1 MSTSESIGA
10 RLVAAQGNRRNTREL
25 IYDAALQLF
34 ATHGYERTTLRQI
47 AAEVGIE
54 AASIYSH
61 TESKQQL
68 FFDLLMFS
76 QGEIEQSLEES
87 LRIADDHPA
96 AQLYAA
102 TYSHVAYHCRN
113 PLQVAVLDRSFDALS
128 AQQKEIRAKRA
139 RAYGEVFDSILTAGI
154 EQGVFRPVDIR
165 ITTFGIIALGTR
177 TSRWFRPGGRYTP
190 EDVGEQYA
198 DQVLRAVGGKKVLAR
213 LGEQTLT
220 FEEAA
225 GLFRPARERRP
236 ARSPRRT
243 ADDEER
249 P

>member
-10 RLVAAQGNRRNTREL
+10 RLVAAQGARRNTREL

-34 ATHGYERTTLRQI
+34 ATHGYRRTTLRQI
-47 AAEVGIE
+47 AAAVGIE

-76 QGEIEQSLEES
+76 QAEVEQSLDES
-87 LRIADDHPA
+87 LRIADGHPA

-113 PLQVAVLDRSFDALS
+113 PLQVAVLDRSFDELS
-128 AQQKEIRAKRA
+128 DEQKEIRAKRA
-139 RAYGEVFDSILTAGI
+139 RAYGDVFDEILATGI
-154 EQGVFRPVDIR
+154 DRGVFRPVDVR

-177 TSRWFRPGGRYTP
+177 ASRWFRPGGRYRP
-190 EDVGEQYA
+190 EAVGEQYA
-198 DQVLRAVGGKKVLAR
+198 DQVLRSVGSKKVLSR
-213 LGEQTLT
+213 LGENTLT
-220 FEEAA
+220 FDEAA
-225 GLFRPARERRP
+225 ALFREPRGRQSSRP
-236 ARSPRRT
+236 PVRRT
-243 ADDEER
+243 PPDEE
-249 P
+249 